1 MIKPEL
7 ISPAGTLEK
16 LKTAFTFG
24 ADAVYVGVP
33 DFSLRARIN
42 DFTYSKVRQAVK
54 YVHSKN
60 KKIYATLNIYAHNR
74 HIEKVKIAIKK
85 YQNSEVD
92 GLIISDPGILAIAKK
107 IAPKIDLHLSTQAN
121 CSNWQSAQFWHEQG
135 VKRIILARE
144 VTLKEISEIH
154 KRLPKLELEYFV
166 HGAMCM
172 SYSGRC
178 ILSKLLSNR
187 SANIGCCS
195 QPCRWEYDIIEHSEM
210 EDKTSPLKKTG
221 VRRIAPPLYK
231 GGIKGGYCDIAVSE
245 KNGKHLQIEQ
255 DQHGTYI
262 LNSKDLCLI
271 KYLADLT
278 KAGISSF
285 KIEGRTKS
293 AYYVAA
299 ITKLYRQTIDNNYNP
314 PENHKD
320 ELDKITNR
328 GYTTGFLFEEEKCE
342 HNFNESHRKCDWQF
356 VGEVIKNKK
365 NVLRVKIHNVLHIND
380 EIEFITPIGENV
392 KLKLDNLK
400 DAKTEKSLKEA
411 HGGQNQIAI
420 ISVASEIII
429 PVGSMLRRRVY

>member
-1 MIKPEL
+1 MNKPEL

-16 LKTAFTFG
+16 LKTAFNFG

-42 DFTYSKVRQAVK
+42 NFTYSKVNQGTK
-54 YVHSKN
+54 YAHAKN
-60 KKIYATLNIYAHNR
+60 KKIYTTLNIYAHNR
-74 HIEKVKIAIKK
+74 HLEKTKKAIKK
-85 YQNSEVD
+85 YKDAGVD
-92 GLIISDPGILAIAKK
+92 ALIISDPGILSIAKK

-121 CSNWQSAQFWHEQG
+121 CTNWQSAKFWYEHG

-144 VTLKEISEIH
+144 VTLKEIAEIH

-178 ILSKLLSNR
+178 ILSKLLSER
-187 SANIGCCS
+187 SANLGACS
-195 QPCRWEYDIIEHSEM
+195 QPCRWEYDITEHTI
-210 EDKTSPLKKTG
+210 DFPLTKAGTSFC
-221 VRRIAPPLYK
+221 APPLC
-231 GGIKGGYCDIAVSE
+231 KGGYCDITVAE
-245 KNGKHLQIEQ
+245 KNGKQLHLEQ

-271 KYLADLT
+271 KYLAELT

-314 PENHKD
+314 PKNYED
-320 ELDKITNR
+320 ELKKITNR
-328 GYTTGFLFEEEKCE
+328 GYTTGFLFGEEKCE
-342 HNFNESHRKCDWQF
+342 HNFKESHRKCDWQF

-365 NVLRVKIHNVLHIND
+365 NILRIKVHNGLYITD
-380 EIEFITPIGENV
+380 EIEFITPIGENI
-392 KLKLDNLK
+392 KLKLDNLQ
-400 DAKTEKSLKEA
+400 DAKTGKPLNEV
-411 HGGQNQIAI
+411 HGGQNQIAV
-420 ISVASEIII
+420 ISVNPDFII
-429 PVGSMLRRRVY
+429 PDGSMLRRKLSY